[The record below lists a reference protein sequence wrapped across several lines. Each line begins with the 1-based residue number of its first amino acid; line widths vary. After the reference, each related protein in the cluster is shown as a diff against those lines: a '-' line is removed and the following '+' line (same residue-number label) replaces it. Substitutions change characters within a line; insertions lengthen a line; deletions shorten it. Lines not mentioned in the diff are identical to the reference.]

1 MKLKIHYLNC
11 GTFHPRFASIF
22 VPELSETPCLCMLIE
37 AGEQLILVDCGLGT
51 KDMADLSRLG
61 LPNRL
66 LLNAQSDPTLPAV
79 RQVQKLGFSTKDVRH
94 VICTHLDRD
103 HAGGLPDFPDASVHV
118 MSAERDAVLNPRG
131 PMENQRYRK
140 CHFEHG
146 PQWVTHDV
154 TSNEEWFGVRCIHE
168 LPDLPPEIVMVP
180 LNGHSRG
187 HCGVAVDTGDGWVLH
202 CGDAYYVKQ
211 ELERAP
217 IGVRAFRR
225 MAHADDYSGAMAAID
240 QVRLALRNGKGAVT
254 AIAAHDKYEYKRIF
268 GKRLE

>member
-1 MKLKIHYLNC
+1 
-11 GTFHPRFASIF
+11 
-22 VPELSETPCLCMLIE
+22 MLVE

-51 KDMADLSRLG
+51 KDMEDGSRLG
-61 LPNRL
+61 LPNLL

-94 VICTHLDRD
+94 IICTHLDRD
-103 HAGGLPDFPDASVHV
+103 HAGGLPDFPDASIHV
-118 MSAERDAVLNPRG
+118 MSAERDAVLNPHG
-131 PMENQRYRK
+131 LMERQRYRK

-146 PQWVTHDV
+146 PKWVTHDL

-168 LPDLPPEIVMVP
+168 LPGLPPEIVMVP

-187 HCGVAVDTGDGWVLH
+187 HCGVAVDTGSGWVLH

-225 MAHADDYSGAMAAID
+225 MAHAEYFPEPWRPSTRSDWLFATAKGPSRPLRRMTNTNTSAFRRKTRITAGNKMAAST
-240 QVRLALRNGKGAVT
+240 LAQSDAGRVCGRALP
-254 AIAAHDKYEYKRIF
+254 
-268 GKRLE
+268 